1 MNYLA
6 HLFLAPEDEDWQL
19 GGILGDFVKGPI
31 DERIIATYRPNVVN
45 GIKLHRKIDLF
56 SDQSTIFKRSA
67 TRINIK
73 QKRFARVLIDMYF
86 DHILAKHW
94 SQLHPTSLTDFSR
107 YIYEIVL
114 KDRPENP
121 EKFRLVSQLIVS
133 EDWFRLY
140 TSLEGIALQIERMG
154 TRLKRGN
161 ALLGG
166 ARDLISHLGKF
177 EADFFEFIYEA
188 KIFSK
193 KYVESLKPL
202 APSA

>member
-6 HLFLAPEDEDWQL
+6 HLFLAPDDENWQL
-19 GGILGDFVKGPI
+19 GGILGDFIKGPI
-31 DERIIATYRPNVVN
+31 DERITSTHHRDVVN

-56 SDQSTIFKRSA
+56 SDQSAIFKRSA
-67 TRINIK
+67 DRINIK
-73 QKRFARVLIDMYF
+73 QKRFSRVLIDMYF

-94 SQLHPTSLTDFSR
+94 SQFHPTNLADFSR
-107 YIYEIVL
+107 HIYEVIL

-121 EKFRLVSQLIVS
+121 QTFRRTSQLIVS
-133 EDWFRLY
+133 EDWFRSY
-140 TSLEGIALQIERMG
+140 TSLDGITLQIERLG

-166 ARDLISHLGKF
+166 AKDLISHPVEF
-177 EADFFEFIYEA
+177 EADFFEFICEA

-193 KYVESLKPL
+193 KYIKTLESS